1 MAKNNAIAFVMTVE
15 NHICKD
21 TLSRHLCFSYYN
33 YLVFQ
38 HHNHLDYPPLWRL
51 MEYRIVRSKTLEG
64 LEEDVNA
71 AMAEGWIATGGAMNQ
86 PFGFA
91 GYFQA
96 MVRD

>member
-1 MAKNNAIAFVMTVE
+1 MRIIFVK
-15 NHICKD
+15 I
-21 TLSRHLCFSYYN
+21 LCPGMC
-33 YLVFQ
+33 VFLPQ
-38 HHNHLDYPPLWRL
+38 SPCPSPLWRF
-51 MEYRIVRSKTLEG
+51 MEYRIFRSKTLEG

-71 AMAEGWIATGGAMNQ
+71 AMAEGWAATGGPMNQ

>member
-1 MAKNNAIAFVMTVE
+1 
-15 NHICKD
+15 
-21 TLSRHLCFSYYN
+21 
-33 YLVFQ
+33 
-38 HHNHLDYPPLWRL
+38 

-64 LEEDVNA
+64 LEEDVNT
-71 AMAEGWIATGGAMNQ
+71 AMDEGWAPTGGPMNQ

>member
-1 MAKNNAIAFVMTVE
+1 MAKNNAIAFVMYYGK
-15 NHICKD
+15 HIHRH
-21 TLSRHLCFSYYN
+21 TLSRHLRFSY
-33 YLVFQ
+33 
-38 HHNHLDYPPLWRL
+38 HNHLDYPPLWRL

>member
-15 NHICKD
+15 NHICTD

-38 HHNHLDYPPLWRL
+38 HRNHLVHPLLWRF
-51 MEYRIVRSKTLEG
+51 MEYRIFRSKTLEG

-71 AMAEGWIATGGAMNQ
+71 AMAEGWVATGGPTAL